1 MSTIE
6 GIIRQTTTNPLK
18 MHDKIITVKPK
29 GNPKLFRT
37 LPYLWTVTSA
47 HSKHLD
53 LLTRRKSLDKV
64 DLLCLTD
71 LGFKISYEG
80 ANAQ

>member
-6 GIIRQTTTNPLK
+6 GIVRQTTNNPLT

-29 GNPKLFRT
+29 GNPKMFRT
-37 LPYLWTVTSA
+37 LPLLWTVTSSHA
-47 HSKHLD
+47 KHLN
-53 LLTRRKSLDKV
+53 LLARRKSLDKV

-71 LGFKISYEG
+71 LGFKIKYE
-80 ANAQ
+80 N

>member
-6 GIIRQTTTNPLK
+6 GIVRQTTNNPLT

-29 GNPKLFRT
+29 GKTR
-37 LPYLWTVTSA
+37 LWTVISA

-53 LLTRRKSLDKV
+53 LLTRRKSLDRV

-71 LGFKISYEG
+71 LGFKIKYE
-80 ANAQ
+80 N

>member
-6 GIIRQTTTNPLK
+6 GIIRQSTNNPLK
-18 MHDKIITVKPK
+18 MLDKIITVKPK
-29 GNPKLFRT
+29 GKTRF
-37 LPYLWTVTSA
+37 WTVISA

-53 LLTRRKSLDKV
+53 LLTRRKSLDRV

-71 LGFKISYEG
+71 LGFKIKHE
-80 ANAQ
+80 N